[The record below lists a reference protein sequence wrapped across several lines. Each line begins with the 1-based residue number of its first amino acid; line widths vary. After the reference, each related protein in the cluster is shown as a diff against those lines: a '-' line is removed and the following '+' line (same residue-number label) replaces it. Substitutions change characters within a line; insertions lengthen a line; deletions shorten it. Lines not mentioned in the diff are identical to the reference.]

1 MPFGCGLL
9 IALVIFAQMLP
20 PDVTGGA
27 NSDCFWRLKRH
38 LELHGLVLAGGGE
51 LQGEVNGLGAIRE
64 DGLKV
69 EQDGRFHGPPS

>member
-20 PDVTGGA
+20 PGVTGGA

-51 LQGEVNGLGAIRE
+51 LQGEVNGLGAVGE
-64 DGLKV
+64 DGLIV
-69 EQDGRFHGPPS
+69 QLDGGFHHHQ